1 MMERQPTLWDN
12 VPLENGYRY
21 LSNLEFDK
29 AVEQFNLALQ
39 FSLNDSEQIKEL
51 IEACQFWKP
60 LITISVN
67 NLTSDFYSEFLD
79 EFCCFPFKSY
89 MNGLKVA
96 LLVYFADLLKKV
108 TGPKLPLVR
117 DTLDQFLILREYQ
130 NAEDLVSHYLGHSI
144 KTESKEYELLYL
156 LGQVQW
162 LSGNKI
168 DASRNFAIALIH
180 YPEQNLISRIPSG
193 DLKEIIDSHGC
204 EMAPAIGCIRGILP
218 MMPVREQL
226 TYLDTKHEKAII
238 AYRILKK
245 AHHAQIKKDMESCV
259 RYRKELKQEF
269 PELFELYFKSLNQ
282 RKIFQRH
289 NS

>member
-1 MMERQPTLWDN
+1 M
-12 VPLENGYRY
+12 
-21 LSNLEFDK
+21 
-29 AVEQFNLALQ
+29 ALQ

-108 TGPKLPLVR
+108 TGLKIPLVR

-130 NAEDLVSHYLGHSI
+130 KAEDLLSHYLSN
-144 KTESKEYELLYL
+144 SKKSSSEEYGLLYL
-156 LGQVQW
+156 LGQAQW
-162 LSGNKI
+162 LNENKVE
-168 DASRNFAIALIH
+168 ASRNFSIALIH
-180 YPEQNLISRIPSG
+180 YPVQNLISRIPSG

-204 EMAPAIGCIRGILP
+204 EMAPAIGWIRGILP
-218 MMPVREQL
+218 MIPEREQV
-226 TYLDTKHEKAII
+226 TYLSTKHKKGIM
-238 AYRILKK
+238 AYRLLRK
-245 AHHAQIKKDMESCV
+245 AHQAQIKKDMKSCV
-259 RYRKELKQEF
+259 RYRKELKQEY
-269 PELFELYFKSLNQ
+269 PELFAEYFKLLNQ
-282 RKIFQRH
+282 RKIF
-289 NS
+289 